1 MWTTIETLARASGCL
16 GWGAT
21 SVPPF
26 VANICCCCCSWFLP
40 KLVLSYDLNSVLESD
55 SDCTWFQSSDHETV
69 SRWARA
75 TNRRLLIS
83 LLSALGLNN
92 RLPFGDNQ
100 FAHTNEN
107 LWARVSIFITMSPIV
122 QESRFHLMEHVS
134 GPPLGRAGCSH
145 ISRLFS
151 LHPIL
156 SSPHSS
162 PQNLTPSPPPQLPF
176 LLSLTVGRRGRGGYH
191 WPPPPPSPPSPPTLP
206 PPPSLLGGA
215 WVEKPSSPLTH
226 PNSASETVFKSERVL
241 SVTSH
246 V

>member
-1 MWTTIETLARASGCL
+1 
-16 GWGAT
+16 
-21 SVPPF
+21 
-26 VANICCCCCSWFLP
+26 
-40 KLVLSYDLNSVLESD
+40 
-55 SDCTWFQSSDHETV
+55 
-69 SRWARA
+69 
-75 TNRRLLIS
+75 
-83 LLSALGLNN
+83 
-92 RLPFGDNQ
+92 
-100 FAHTNEN
+100 
-107 LWARVSIFITMSPIV
+107 MSPIV

-156 SSPHSS
+156 CSPHSS

-215 WVEKPSSPLTH
+215 RVEKPSSPLTH
-226 PNSASETVFKSERVL
+226 PNSASETVSISESAIRHIPCLRCSFAHSSSASEIPSNQMEALEKKRRNSGFLSYSLRTSLFVL
-241 SVTSH
+241 LDPSFRAVTTNNCTIPPTIH
-246 V
+246 QLHRRFNFLTARPDHWENG